1 MSTQTQ
7 HSASTQSTARSGL
20 TALPT
25 YTIALAGN
33 PNAGKSTLFNAMT
46 GARAHVGNY
55 PGITVEKKVGQF
67 RTDEALLNLVDLPGT
82 YSLTAYSAEE
92 LVARDFL
99 VDERPQAVVDV
110 LNAGSL
116 ERNLYLAVQLLEL
129 GIPVVLG
136 LNMMD
141 EAHKM
146 GMKVDSK
153 RLSKVL
159 DCPVVELVARRGTGV
174 NELAAAAA
182 KLAAERQGR
191 WKPVDISYGP
201 DLDPALTEMTTRI
214 MAKSFLA
221 NRYPARWVA
230 LKYLESDDQ
239 IREQGRVADPELATW
254 LEGRSDQVAAHLR
267 ATLGTYPEAIIA
279 DFRYGFIASV
289 LKGGVVTRD
298 DLHGRLET
306 SDKLDMFLTHK
317 LLGPILMLAVLFL
330 VYQITFS
337 LGKFP
342 MEWLQALFAWCG
354 ETVKAAMPD
363 GLLRSLLV
371 DGVIAGVGGVMGFL
385 PLVVLIFLMIAFLED
400 SGYMARI
407 AYMLDRVF
415 RLFGLHGCSVMP
427 FIISG
432 GIGGGCAVPGVM
444 ASRTLRSPK
453 ERIATI
459 LTAPFMT
466 CGAKLPVFI
475 LLAGVFFPDNQA
487 LTLFSMTLLGWVMAL
502 GVSWI
507 LRATVVRGESTPFV
521 MELPPYRLP
530 TMRGLLIHT
539 WERSWQ
545 YIKKAGSVI
554 LAVSVIVWAA
564 MTFPGLPEDRE
575 AAFEAQ
581 KTALTE
587 KIEALEAAEAPAA
600 GAEAGRQAPE
610 AVQTADASA
619 APAAGEKPE
628 ETAAPEAA
636 EAGEK
641 AEAAATP
648 LDDLKAQLE
657 EIEKK
662 QSAEALAS
670 SVAGRLGT
678 LLEPVSKLAGF
689 DWRMNIALVGG
700 FAAKEVIISTLGTA
714 YSLGE
719 VEAEEAAPL
728 AEMLTTE
735 GMSLAAGLALM
746 VFILLYSPCFPT
758 VVAIG
763 KETGSYKWAAF
774 AMVFNTVLAFAL
786 AVAVFQIGM
795 RIFH

>member
-7 HSASTQSTARSGL
+7 HSASTKSQPRSGQA

-25 YTIALAGN
+25 FTIALAGN

-159 DCPVVELVARRGTGV
+159 DCPVVELVARKGSGV

-239 IREQGRVADPELATW
+239 IREQGRAADPELAAW
-254 LEGRSDQVAAHLR
+254 LEGRSDEVAAHLR

-298 DLHGRLET
+298 DLHGRLEA
-306 SDKLDMFLTHK
+306 SDKLDMLLTHK
-317 LLGPILMLAVLFL
+317 LLGPVLMLAVLFL
-330 VYQITFS
+330 VYQITFT
-337 LGKFP
+337 LGEYP
-342 MEWLQALFAWCG
+342 MTWLQDLFAWCG
-354 ETVKAAMPD
+354 ETLKEAMPD

-385 PLVVLIFLMIAFLED
+385 PLVMLIFLMIAFLED

-459 LTAPFMT
+459 ITAPFMT

-487 LTLFSMTLLGWVMAL
+487 LTLFGMTLLGWVMAL

-530 TMRGLLIHT
+530 TLRGLLIHT

-575 AAFEAQ
+575 AAYDAQ
-581 KTALTE
+581 KTAITE
-587 KIEALEAAEAPAA
+587 QIEALEAAEAPT
-600 GAEAGRQAPE
+600 PE

-619 APAAGEKPE
+619 APAPAGDKAE
-628 ETAAPEAA
+628 AAASEAA
-636 EAGEK
+636 EAPESGEK
-641 AEAAATP
+641 SEAAATP

-670 SVAGRLGT
+670 SVAGRIGT

-728 AEMLTTE
+728 AEMLTAE

-786 AVAVFQIGM
+786 AVAVFQIGI

>member
-7 HSASTQSTARSGL
+7 HSASKQSPAQGGKAT
-20 TALPT
+20 LPT

-67 RTDEALLNLVDLPGT
+67 RTDEAVLNLVDLPGT

-159 DCPVVELVARRGTGV
+159 DCPVVELVARRGSGV
-174 NELAAAAA
+174 DELARAAAA
-182 KLAAERQGR
+182 LAAERQGR

-201 DLDPALTEMTTRI
+201 DLDPALTEMTARI
-214 MAKSFLA
+214 MAKSFLS

-239 IREQGRVADPELATW
+239 IREQGRAADPELALW
-254 LEGRSDQVAAHLR
+254 LEARSDEVAQHLR

-298 DLHGRLET
+298 DLYGRLDA
-306 SDKLDMFLTHK
+306 SDKLDMLLTHK
-317 LLGPILMLAVLFL
+317 LLGPVLMLAVLFL
-330 VYQITFS
+330 VYQITFT
-337 LGKFP
+337 LGEYP
-342 MEWLQALFAWCG
+342 MVWLQDLFAWAG
-354 ETVKAAMPD
+354 ETLKDAMPD

-385 PLVVLIFLMIAFLED
+385 PLVMLIFLMIAFLED

-487 LTLFSMTLLGWVMAL
+487 LTLFSMTILGWVMAL

-530 TMRGLLIHT
+530 TLRGLLIHT

-581 KTALTE
+581 KAALTQQ
-587 KIEALEAAEAPAA
+587 IEALEAAEAP
-600 GAEAGRQAPE
+600 EAGKE
-610 AVQTADASA
+610 ASVSAQTADAASPAEA
-619 APAAGEKPE
+619 AKAEDPAAQ
-628 ETAAPEAA
+628 
-636 EAGEK
+636 K
-641 AEAAATP
+641 AEAAVTP
-648 LDDLKAQLE
+648 LDALKGQLDE
-657 EIEKK
+657 LEKK

-670 SVAGRLGT
+670 SAAGRLGT
-678 LLEPVSKLAGF
+678 LLEPASLLAGF

-719 VEAEEAAPL
+719 VEAEEATPL
-728 AEMLTTE
+728 AEMLATE
-735 GMSLAAGLALM
+735 GLSLAAGLSLM

-774 AMVFNTVLAFAL
+774 AMIFNTVLAFAL
-786 AVAVFQIGM
+786 SVAIFQIGT
-795 RIFH
+795 RLFA

>member
-1 MSTQTQ
+1 VSTQTQ

-159 DCPVVELVARRGTGV
+159 DCPVVELVARKGSGV
-174 NELAAAAA
+174 GELAAAAA

-239 IREQGRVADPELATW
+239 IREQGRAADPELAAW
-254 LEGRSDQVAAHLR
+254 LEGRSDEVAAHLR

-298 DLHGRLET
+298 DLHGRLEA
-306 SDKLDMFLTHK
+306 SDKLDMLLTHK
-317 LLGPILMLAVLFL
+317 LLGPIFMLAVLFL
-330 VYQITFS
+330 VYQITFT
-337 LGKFP
+337 LGEYP
-342 MEWLQALFAWCG
+342 MTWLQDLFAWCG
-354 ETVKAAMPD
+354 DMLKEAMPD

-385 PLVVLIFLMIAFLED
+385 PLVMLIFLMIAFLED

-475 LLAGVFFPDNQA
+475 LLAGVFFPENQA
-487 LTLFSMTLLGWVMAL
+487 LTLFGMTLLGWVMAL

-530 TMRGLLIHT
+530 TLRGLLIHT

-575 AAFEAQ
+575 AAYEAQ

-587 KIEALEAAEAPAA
+587 QIEALEAAEAPTA
-600 GAEAGRQAPE
+600 GAEAGKEAPE

-619 APAAGEKPE
+619 APAAEDKAE
-628 ETAAPEAA
+628 AAASEAPES
-636 EAGEK
+636 GEK
-641 AEAAATP
+641 AEAATP

-719 VEAEEAAPL
+719 VEAEEATPL
-728 AEMLTTE
+728 ADMLTSE

-786 AVAVFQIGM
+786 AVAVFQIGI

>member
-159 DCPVVELVARRGTGV
+159 DCPVVELVARRGSGV

-239 IREQGRVADPELATW
+239 IREQGRAADPQLAAW
-254 LEGRSDQVAAHLR
+254 LEERSDEVAAHLR

-330 VYQITFS
+330 VYQITFT

-354 ETVKAAMPD
+354 ETLKDAMPD

-385 PLVVLIFLMIAFLED
+385 PLVMLIFLMIAFLED

-487 LTLFSMTLLGWVMAL
+487 LTLFGMTLLGWVMAL

-581 KTALTE
+581 KTSLTE
-587 KIEALEAAEAPAA
+587 QIEALEAAEAPV
-600 GAEAGRQAPE
+600 AEAGKETLE

-619 APAAGEKPE
+619 APAPAGNDKAE
-628 ETAAPEAA
+628 AASPEAP

-641 AEAAATP
+641 AEAATP

-657 EIEKK
+657 EVEKK

-719 VEAEEAAPL
+719 VEADEAAPL

-774 AMVFNTVLAFAL
+774 AMTFNTVLAFAL
-786 AVAVFQIGM
+786 AVAVFQIGI